1 MLFYTLVL
9 QFHLK
14 NRQKKKRR
22 WHFSEQKKTEKKIKN
37 SATTRI
43 YVDGKGT
50 FFR

>member
-1 MLFYTLVL
+1 MALFRAK
-9 QFHLK
+9 K
-14 NRQKKKRR
+14 NRKKK
-22 WHFSEQKKTEKKIKN
+22 KKKKKKKKN

>member
-1 MLFYTLVL
+1 MALFRAK
-9 QFHLK
+9 K
-14 NRQKKKRR
+14 NIKKK
-22 WHFSEQKKTEKKIKN
+22 KKN

>member
-1 MLFYTLVL
+1 MALFRAK
-9 QFHLK
+9 K
-14 NRQKKKRR
+14 NRKKK
-22 WHFSEQKKTEKKIKN
+22 KKKN

>member
-1 MLFYTLVL
+1 MALFRAK
-9 QFHLK
+9 K
-14 NRQKKKRR
+14 NRKKK
-22 WHFSEQKKTEKKIKN
+22 KN

>member
-1 MLFYTLVL
+1 MALFRAK
-9 QFHLK
+9 K
-14 NRQKKKRR
+14 NRTKKK
-22 WHFSEQKKTEKKIKN
+22 KKN

>member
-1 MLFYTLVL
+1 MALF
-9 QFHLK
+9 
-14 NRQKKKRR
+14 RG
-22 WHFSEQKKTEKKIKN
+22 KKTEKKKKN

>member
-1 MLFYTLVL
+1 MALFRA
-9 QFHLK
+9 K
-14 NRQKKKRR
+14 KKQKKK
-22 WHFSEQKKTEKKIKN
+22 KKN